1 MTNSDKEEFAER
13 TQDHLNEYII
23 LADKKSSILLT
34 AQLAFIGLYINIIR
48 NGWAGANCAF
58 KILSVITVLTGLG
71 AIGLAG
77 WTVYPRTPDTEEGL
91 MLWKTIVNTGEEN
104 YIKKIQS
111 INSDSIFNE
120 ILEENHKLA
129 VVADKKYKY
138 LRLSLILTGA
148 MVLASLLAVL
158 VLLW

>member
-1 MTNSDKEEFAER
+1 MADSDKEEFAER
-13 TQDHLNEYII
+13 TQDHLNEYIKF
-23 LADKKSSILLT
+23 ADKKSSILLT
-34 AQLAFIGLYINIIR
+34 AQLAFIGLYANIIR
-48 NGWAGANCAF
+48 NGWEGANCTF
-58 KILSVITVLTGLG
+58 KTLSVVTVLTGLG

-91 MLWKTIVNTGEEN
+91 MLWKTIVNMGEET
-104 YIKKIQS
+104 YIES
-111 INSDSIFNE
+111 VSSLDSDSVFNE

-129 VVADKKYKY
+129 VVADRKYKY

-148 MVLASLLAVL
+148 MVPAALLAVL